1 MAEQLS
7 LDFDQRPAMGRDDFL
22 VADENRDAVA
32 WLDRWPDWP
41 APVLTV
47 FGPPGSG
54 KTHLA
59 RVWSAQVERTGG
71 AVLPLTADMLEPDG
85 GSDGVAAD
93 STCLLEDADALIAG
107 HAGRERSLFHLYNHL
122 AGGRGH
128 MLLTARD
135 APAIWTV
142 QLPDLR
148 SRVVAAPAV
157 ALKAPD
163 DPLIA
168 AVLVK
173 LFADRQLRVSQDV
186 ILYLLGR
193 MERSLSAARDIV
205 AALDAAALAGRRN
218 ITVPLARDV
227 LGGDT
232 SQVTNTP

>member
-1 MAEQLS
+1 MVEQLS

-22 VADENRDAVA
+22 VADSNREAVA
-32 WLDRWPDWP
+32 WLDRWPAWP
-41 APVLTV
+41 APILTV

-71 AVLPLTADMLEPDG
+71 SVHPLTPDLLEAERT
-85 GSDGVAAD
+85 SDGFAAD
-93 STCLLEDADALIAG
+93 SACLLEDADALLAG
-107 HAGRERSLFHLYNHL
+107 HAARERSLFHLYNHF
-122 AGGRGH
+122 AGAGGH
-128 MLLTARD
+128 MLITARD
-135 APAIWTV
+135 APAAWSV

-148 SRVVAAPAV
+148 SRIVAAPAV

-173 LFADRQLRVSQDV
+173 LFADRQLRVGQDV

-227 LGGDT
+227 LSGD
-232 SQVTNTP
+232 QPRTNDSP